1 MHTLRIGELSRRSGV
16 TPDLLRAWERRYG
29 LLEPVRSAGGFRL
42 YSLEDVARVARMRE
56 LVAGGLSAGEAAQ
69 LARRP
74 LQEDRSEPHTALV
87 SLREALDRFDDAGAH
102 AAFDRL
108 LADWS
113 LDAVLDE
120 AVMPILR
127 ELGDRWER
135 GDASV
140 AQEHFASQLLRGRLL
155 GLARGWDRGVGP
167 RAVLACAPGELHDL
181 PLVVFGLALRMHGW
195 RITWIGAD
203 TPLETVGHAA
213 DALSPAAVVVSGT
226 TAEPL
231 AASADQLVVLAHTVP
246 LWLAGGGATA
256 ELAERGGARLL
267 AGGPSDAAALLA
279 AAV

>member
-1 MHTLRIGELSRRSGV
+1 MHTLRIGEVARRSGV

-29 LLEPVRSAGGFRL
+29 LLEPVRSSGGFRL
-42 YSLEDVARVARMRE
+42 YSLEDVARVGRMRE
-56 LVAGGLSAGEAAQ
+56 LLAGGLSAGEAAQ
-69 LARRP
+69 VAREVPEPGRVAP
-74 LQEDRSEPHTALV
+74 QEAVD

-120 AVMPILR
+120 AVMQILR

-203 TPLETVGHAA
+203 TPLETVADAA
-213 DALSPAAVVVSGT
+213 AALSPAAVVVSGT
-226 TAEPL
+226 TPEPL
-231 AASADQLVVLAHTVP
+231 AACVDRLAVLARAVP
-246 LWLAGGGATA
+246 LWLAGGGATG
-256 ELAERGGARLL
+256 ELADRAGARLL
-267 AGGPSDAAALLA
+267 GGGPLPAAASLA
-279 AAV
+279 AAG

>member
-1 MHTLRIGELSRRSGV
+1 MHTLRIGEVARRSGV

-29 LLEPVRSAGGFRL
+29 LLEPERSAGGFRL

-74 LQEDRSEPHTALV
+74 PEPAWVAPHDALD

-113 LDAVLDE
+113 IDAVLDE

-181 PLVVFGLALRMHGW
+181 PLVVFGLALRTHGW

-203 TPLETVGHAA
+203 TPLETVADAA
-213 DALSPAAVVVSGT
+213 DTLAPAAVVVSGT
-226 TAEPL
+226 TSEPL
-231 AASADQLVVLAHTVP
+231 DACVDRLAVLARSVP

-256 ELAERGGARLL
+256 ELAERAGTRLL
-267 AGGPSDAAALLA
+267 AGGPSEAAASLA

>member
-1 MHTLRIGELSRRSGV
+1 MHTLRIGEVARRSGV

-29 LLEPVRSAGGFRL
+29 LLEPERSAGGFRL

-56 LVAGGLSAGEAAQ
+56 LVAGGLSAGEAAR
-69 LARRP
+69 LARATP
-74 LQEDRSEPHTALV
+74 EPDRVAPHDAID

-120 AVMPILR
+120 AVMPLLR
-127 ELGDRWER
+127 ELGYRWER

-181 PLVVFGLALRMHGW
+181 PLVVFGLALRTHGW

-203 TPLETVGHAA
+203 TPLETVA
-213 DALSPAAVVVSGT
+213 DAAHTLAPAAVVVSGT
-226 TAEPL
+226 TSEPL
-231 AASADQLVVLAHTVP
+231 EACVDRLAVLARSVP

-256 ELAERGGARLL
+256 ELAERAGTRLL
-267 AGGPSDAAALLA
+267 GDGPSEAAASLA